1 MSERNDLAKDVRH
14 LAIIMDGNGRW
25 ATQRGFPRLKGHDEG
40 AKRVM
45 DISEEC
51 KRLGIRTLSLFA
63 FSTENWARSK
73 QEVNGLFLIL
83 ETFAKQ
89 YKQKLMDSRVRLV
102 ISGDVTGLPSKTQ
115 NVIMDLVNATETFS
129 DYTLNICL
137 NYGGLQEL
145 VEINKRIVKE
155 ALSGSLN
162 LDSISIETLMNHA
175 WQPTLPPI
183 DCLIRTS
190 GEQRLSNFMLLHLA
204 YSELIFVDTY
214 WPDFTVDALHDVL
227 QQFQKRQRR
236 FGKEG

>member
-115 NVIMDLVNATETFS
+115 NVIMDLVDATETFS

-155 ALSGSLN
+155 ALSGSLDLN
-162 LDSISIETLMNHA
+162 SISIETLMNHA

-214 WPDFTVDALHDVL
+214 WPDFTVDTLHDVL

>member
-89 YKQKLMDSRVRLV
+89 YKQKLMDNRVRLV